1 MMYYCSSLRFRK
13 PLAATATL
21 YEFRDKPSRVP
32 ELEPTVVDDHNKKQ
46 LDILERQVSQSD
58 LTHMHTHTQIY
69 AHLHPH
75 PHTQTHTHTPRSTH
89 THTRTPAHP
98 HTRTPAHSHPHA
110 CAHPFVVVY
119 NSLPVVL
126 PSRPTRSKPD
136 TKTRCDGKSWR
147 RRWDAR
153 PPGRDRPAPISGSGG
168 LVLEARCAAPNRCAT
183 SRPAPYISAASRRT
197 PRPCW
202 APVCANPPARGCR

>member
-58 LTHMHTHTQIY
+58 LTHMHPHTQIY

-98 HTRTPAHSHPHA
+98 HTHTHTHVRTPSSSYTTHSPSSFPHDQ
-110 CAHPFVVVY
+110 PDQ
-119 NSLPVVL
+119 S
-126 PSRPTRSKPD
+126 PTRRHVATGRVGGGD
-136 TKTRCDGKSWR
+136 GTRGRPGAIDQR
-147 RRWDAR
+147 R
-153 PPGRDRPAPISGSGG
+153 
-168 LVLEARCAAPNRCAT
+168 
-183 SRPAPYISAASRRT
+183 
-197 PRPCW
+197 
-202 APVCANPPARGCR
+202 